1 MKVTLRRTLTALAAG
16 ATALTGAV
24 AVAPPA
30 TASGA
35 AAAQACI
42 DQLSGPAAGTDRL
55 IVYPAEKAE
64 VRLTTSL
71 FTGDTCRS
79 YAVSLGLSR
88 TDLSGYL
95 SANASGLYW
104 GGGPK
109 MFSARFVL
117 PPNQPGTWMTRQI
130 AVKGLD
136 GVVHVRQFTAATSP
150 TKIAYKRE
158 SFLTGTP
165 HGSAITHTYL
175 STRLQ
180 AWSTVGTMA
189 NLGNQEVLLQVSRP
203 GANAY
208 TTILRGRGD
217 RFGIWRTFVSW
228 KGYSGYDVRLAY
240 YSPYQTI
247 ASDWHYLGRIA

>member
-1 MKVTLRRTLTALAAG
+1 MKLRRTLTALAAVLVS
-16 ATALTGAV
+16 ATALAQPG
-24 AVAPPA
+24 
-30 TASGA
+30 TASA
-35 AAAQACI
+35 ANACL
-42 DQLSGPAAGTDRL
+42 DQLSGPAAATDRL
-55 IVYPAEKAE
+55 IVYPAEPAHVE
-64 VRLTTSL
+64 LTTSL
-71 FTGDTCRS
+71 FTGDVCRN
-79 YAVSLGLSR
+79 YAVSLGISR
-88 TDLSGYL
+88 TDTTGYL
-95 SANASGLYW
+95 SANANGRYW

-130 AVKGLD
+130 AARGLD

-150 TKIAYKRE
+150 TKIEYKRE

-175 STRLQ
+175 STHLQ

-189 NLGNQEVLLQVSRP
+189 NLGSQEVLLQVSRP

-217 RFGIWRTFVSW
+217 RYGIWRTFVSW
-228 KGYSGYDVRLAY
+228 QGYSDYDVRLAY